1 MIVAELILNEH
12 LEETIRRTTEI
23 FPHSAY
29 YEDMSLH
36 PGGYVPWHWHPD
48 VEFTALLQGAMRLS
62 TNNRSFVIKA
72 GEGAF
77 VNSNVL
83 HYKESLPGGNVIA
96 LTQVFDAQLLYGAHK
111 SVFEQK
117 YVAPVIECKELE
129 AMHLLLSEPNQRRML
144 ELLKSSYDAA
154 DREAY
159 GYEFAVRNDL
169 SEVWRLLCQEAEDVL
184 RSKKVVMSQ
193 SEERIKKMMLFIQEH
208 FEDKLS
214 LEEIA
219 ASANISGRECLR
231 CFQQNLNTTPFTY
244 LLEYRVRRATG
255 MLRETD
261 LPVTE
266 IAYACGF
273 SGTSYFGKIFKK
285 FMKCTP
291 SQYRRLEQETA
302 KTNPG
307 AKTESPEN
315 GESGRTENGKSRR
328 QTSGE

>member
-1 MIVAELILNEH
+1 MIAAELILNEN
-12 LEETIRRTTEI
+12 LEEKIRRITDA
-23 FPHSAY
+23 FPYTVY

-48 VEFTALLQGAMRLS
+48 VEFTVLLQGSMRLD
-62 TNNRSFVIKA
+62 TNNHSFIVKA

-77 VNSNVL
+77 INSNML
-83 HYKESLPGGNVIA
+83 HYKEPLPGGNVIA
-96 LTQVFDAQLLYGAHK
+96 LTQLFDVQLLYGMHK
-111 SVFEQK
+111 SIFEQK
-117 YVAPVIECKELE
+117 YVTPVIECKELE
-129 AMHLLLSEPNQRRML
+129 AMLLRLSEPNQRQML
-144 ELLKSSYDAA
+144 ELLKNSYDAA
-154 DREAY
+154 DRETY
-159 GYEFAVRNDL
+159 GYEFAVRNAL
-169 SEVWRLLCQEAEDVL
+169 SSAWCLLCQEAADVL
-184 RSKKVVMSQ
+184 RSKKVVQSQ

-219 ASANISGRECLR
+219 AAASISERECLR

-244 LLEYRVRRATG
+244 LLEYRIRRATG

-261 LPVTE
+261 RPVTE

-291 SQYRRLEQETA
+291 SEYRRVERETA
-302 KTNPG
+302 KI
-307 AKTESPEN
+307 
-315 GESGRTENGKSRR
+315 SGDSRKAEITDNR
-328 QTSGE
+328 GNDNDDR